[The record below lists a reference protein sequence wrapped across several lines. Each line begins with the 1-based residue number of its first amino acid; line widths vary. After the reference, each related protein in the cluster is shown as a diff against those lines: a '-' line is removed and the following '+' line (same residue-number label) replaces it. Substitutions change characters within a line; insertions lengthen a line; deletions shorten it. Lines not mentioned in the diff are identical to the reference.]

1 MKIDEMRGRIEFE
14 EKKVQN
20 TMSGESNKQGR
31 CHDYLHESVRLLGVE
46 NDTCNSKAMALDR
59 RVEEIE
65 KMIGVQACMDETTGK
80 SLI

>member
-14 EKKVQN
+14 EKKTQN
-20 TMSGESNKQGR
+20 TMSAECNKQGK
-31 CHDYLHESVRLLGVE
+31 CHDYLFETVRLLGVE
-46 NDTCNSKAMALDR
+46 NDTCNAKAMALDR